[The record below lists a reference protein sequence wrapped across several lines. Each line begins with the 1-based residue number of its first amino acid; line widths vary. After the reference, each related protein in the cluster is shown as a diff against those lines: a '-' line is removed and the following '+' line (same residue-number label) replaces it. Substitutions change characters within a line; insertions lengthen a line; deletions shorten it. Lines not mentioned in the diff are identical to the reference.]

1 MWNFLSYTYAW
12 RGRRNDAMNSLQS
25 YLAVAPAEAGP
36 CDSKGEI
43 HLFFGEVDSAVHW
56 FRLSESFEPGFSSDK
71 LGAIALVRQQYADA
85 QKYLATSQERLYGQD
100 AEVKSQLITMYQGRL
115 RESRDHIREIVA
127 LSGEQFESREILTMI
142 NSELRDHRAML
153 EDALILSDSLKKDSN
168 NKIYGRDLLA
178 FAYFKTGNKKM
189 YDGVMKDLQ
198 SAVEPENRGQQ
209 RRYKYIAALRSY
221 EEGSYQKAVE
231 IFTSLTTL
239 TNLVRVAPNYFL
251 AVSHL
256 KSGNLPAAIDEL
268 NRLTWWIPTSGDWE
282 AAKQLATAWY
292 WPIAAAKAHYWLGVA
307 YEQQGNKQDAIRS
320 YEKFLEIWKEA
331 DFESPELKDAK
342 TRLTKLRGLVVK

>member
-1 MWNFLSYTYAW
+1 
-12 RGRRNDAMNSLQS
+12 MNSLQS

-71 LGAIALVRQQYADA
+71 LGAISLVRQQYADA
-85 QKYLATSQERLYGQD
+85 QKYLVTSQERLLGED

-115 RESRDHIREIVA
+115 RESRDRIRKIVA
-127 LSGEQFESREILTMI
+127 SSGEQFQSREILTMI
-142 NSELRDHRAML
+142 NFELRDHMAML
-153 EDALILSDSLKKDSN
+153 EDARILSDSLKKNPND
-168 NKIYGRDLLA
+168 KIYGRDLLA
-178 FAYFKTGNKKM
+178 FTYLKAGNKKM
-189 YDGVMKDLQ
+189 YDGVMKQLQ
-198 SAVEPENRGQQ
+198 SALEPENRDQQ
-209 RRYKYIAALRSY
+209 RRYKYIEALRSY

-231 IFTSLTTL
+231 IMASLTSLTHF
-239 TNLVRVAPNYFL
+239 VRVAPNYFL

-256 KSGNLPAAIDEL
+256 KAGNLPAAIDEL
-268 NRLTWWIPTSGDWE
+268 NRLTWWIPTSGWE
-282 AAKQLATAWY
+282 AARPLATAWY

-307 YEQQGNKQDAIRS
+307 YEQQGKRQDAVRS
-320 YEKFLEIWKEA
+320 YEKFLEIWKNA
-331 DFESPELKDAK
+331 DFDSPELKDAK